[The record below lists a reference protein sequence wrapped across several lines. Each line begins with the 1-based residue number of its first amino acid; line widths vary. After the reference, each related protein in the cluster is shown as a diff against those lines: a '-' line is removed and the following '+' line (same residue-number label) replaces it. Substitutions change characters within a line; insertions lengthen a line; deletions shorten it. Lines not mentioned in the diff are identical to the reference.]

1 MLLAMKRAPL
11 IAATLAVVYLLLSF
25 NAYACLLPMAV
36 VAVMEQGSDCAKPQ
50 EQPARQQCDAFKT
63 LGVQTVPPFQPMPDT
78 LAQGWAHDV
87 TSTSILQP
95 IASLHRTVFDGPP
108 LIRIDILDLTSILRI

>member
-1 MLLAMKRAPL
+1 MKRTQL
-11 IAATLAVVYLLLSF
+11 IAVALAVVYFLLAL

-36 VAVMEQGSDCAKPQ
+36 VAVMEKGSDGAKPQ

-63 LGVQTVPPFQPMPDT
+63 LGVQTVPPFQPVPDT
-78 LAQGWAHDV
+78 HAQGLAHDV

-108 LIRIDILDLTSILRI
+108 LIRIDILDLTSFLRL